1 MDLLWVRHGEPER
14 IAAGTGV
21 PADPALTAR
30 GREQAE
36 RLAEWLA
43 SESIDVILSSPQR
56 RARRDRRT
64 DRARTRSRG
73 AGHERTDGVRLA
85 IRLLHPHG
93 GTPGDERSAPDSD
106 VRRALGGVRRRT
118 RRICSV
124 PRVAASIDE
133 IVAAH
138 PGRRVV
144 AVCHGGVINV
154 AFAIALGLDRH
165 LWFEP
170 HYTSLS
176 RMVASRTGVRSVAS
190 INERATSRR
199 AKGTGMS
206 VRREPA

>member
-43 SESIDVILSSPQR
+43 CESIDVILSSPQR
-56 RARRDRRT
+56 RARETAEPIARAHGLEVLVTNGLMEYDSQSDSYIPMEELRATNDPQLSAMYEGRWEEFGAEPADLFRT
-64 DRARTRSRG
+64 
-73 AGHERTDGVRLA
+73 
-85 IRLLHPHG
+85 
-93 GTPGDERSAPDSD
+93 
-106 VRRALGGVRRRT
+106 
-118 RRICSV
+118 
-124 PRVAASIDE
+124 RVAASIDE

-176 RMVASRTGVRSVAS
+176 RMVASRTGIRSVAS
-190 INERATSRR
+190 INER
-199 AKGTGMS
+199 GHLDG
-206 VRREPA
+206 RREPG